1 MSTFTP
7 PALHGIIG
15 YPLGHSMSPLMHNT
29 AFRTLNLPGVYL
41 SWPIEPGR
49 LPAFVDAARLLN
61 IRGCSITIPHK
72 IDIIPLLDKTSE
84 NVREMGACNTLY
96 RDGEKICGENTDVI
110 GFTAPL
116 RKRSLS
122 PETRVLVLGAGGVS
136 RAAIAGLRRLG
147 LANITLT
154 NRRKERAEALCNE
167 FGLLC
172 APWEER
178 GDVPADLIIN
188 TTPLGMTGAQEHET
202 PYPRAFQDNG
212 IAYDLIYTPFQTR
225 FCATPRL
232 RAGKPSQASICSS
245 GRGRPIPPVD
255 GAPSSGRSHN
265 GGDFRALW
273 AIKTPHTSISP

>member
-41 SWPIEPGR
+41 SLPIEPGR

-136 RAAIAGLRRLG
+136 RAAIAGILPSP
-147 LANITLT
+147 T
-154 NRRKERAEALCNE
+154 
-167 FGLLC
+167 
-172 APWEER
+172 
-178 GDVPADLIIN
+178 
-188 TTPLGMTGAQEHET
+188 
-202 PYPRAFQDNG
+202 
-212 IAYDLIYTPFQTR
+212 
-225 FCATPRL
+225 
-232 RAGKPSQASICSS
+232 AGKSARKPSATNSVCCALRGKSAETSPLTSS
-245 GRGRPIPPVD
+245 STRHHS
-255 GAPSSGRSHN
+255 A
-265 GGDFRALW
+265 
-273 AIKTPHTSISP
+273 

>member
-1 MSTFTP
+1 MSTFAP

-147 LANITLT
+147 
-154 NRRKERAEALCNE
+154 
-167 FGLLC
+167 
-172 APWEER
+172 
-178 GDVPADLIIN
+178 
-188 TTPLGMTGAQEHET
+188 
-202 PYPRAFQDNG
+202 PRQS
-212 IAYDLIYTPFQTR
+212 LPSPT
-225 FCATPRL
+225 
-232 RAGKPSQASICSS
+232 AGKSARKPSATNSVCCALRGKSAETSPLTSS
-245 GRGRPIPPVD
+245 STRHHS
-255 GAPSSGRSHN
+255 A
-265 GGDFRALW
+265 
-273 AIKTPHTSISP
+273 

>member
-1 MSTFTP
+1 MSTFAP

-116 RKRSLS
+116 RKRSLP

-225 FCATPRL
+225 FL
-232 RAGKPSQASICSS
+232 RDAAAAGWETVS
-245 GRGRPIPPVD
+245 GLDMFIGQ
-255 GAPSSGRSHN
+255 
-265 GGDFRALW
+265 GDAQFHLWTGHHLLEEAITAVTSALYGQ
-273 AIKTPHTSISP
+273 

>member
-7 PALHGIIG
+7 PALHGIVG

-116 RKRSLS
+116 RKRSLP

-136 RAAIAGLRRLG
+136 RAAIAGLPEVASPILPSP
-147 LANITLT
+147 T
-154 NRRKERAEALCNE
+154 
-167 FGLLC
+167 
-172 APWEER
+172 
-178 GDVPADLIIN
+178 
-188 TTPLGMTGAQEHET
+188 
-202 PYPRAFQDNG
+202 
-212 IAYDLIYTPFQTR
+212 
-225 FCATPRL
+225 
-232 RAGKPSQASICSS
+232 AGKSARKPSATNSVCCALRGKSAETSPLTSS
-245 GRGRPIPPVD
+245 STRHHS
-255 GAPSSGRSHN
+255 A
-265 GGDFRALW
+265 
-273 AIKTPHTSISP
+273 

>member
-1 MSTFTP
+1 MSTFAP

-15 YPLGHSMSPLMHNT
+15 YPLGHSLSPLMHNT

-49 LPAFVDAARLLN
+49 LPGFVDAARLLN

-72 IDIIPLLDKTSE
+72 VDIIPLLDETSAG
-84 NVREMGACNTLY
+84 VKEMGACNTIY
-96 RDGEKICGENTDVI
+96 RDGEKLCGENTDVI
-110 GFTAPL
+110 GFMAPL
-116 RKRSLS
+116 QKRSL
-122 PETRVLVLGAGGVS
+122 PPDTRALVLGAGGVS

-147 LANITLT
+147 LTNITLT

-188 TTPLGMTGAQEHET
+188 TTSLGMTGAQEHET
-202 PYPRAFQDNG
+202 PYPSPFQGSG

-225 FCATPRL
+225 FLLDAAA
-232 RAGKPSQASICSS
+232 AGWETIPGLDMFIGQGDAQFHLWTGHHLPKEAVTAVASAVY
-245 GRGRPIPPVD
+245 GQ
-255 GAPSSGRSHN
+255 
-265 GGDFRALW
+265 
-273 AIKTPHTSISP
+273 

>member
-122 PETRVLVLGAGGVS
+122 PETRVLVLEAFHGRPLRDCGGS
-136 RAAIAGLRRLG
+136 ASPILPSP
-147 LANITLT
+147 T
-154 NRRKERAEALCNE
+154 
-167 FGLLC
+167 
-172 APWEER
+172 
-178 GDVPADLIIN
+178 
-188 TTPLGMTGAQEHET
+188 
-202 PYPRAFQDNG
+202 
-212 IAYDLIYTPFQTR
+212 
-225 FCATPRL
+225 
-232 RAGKPSQASICSS
+232 AGKSARKPSATNSVCCALRGKSAETSPLTSS
-245 GRGRPIPPVD
+245 STRHHS
-255 GAPSSGRSHN
+255 A
-265 GGDFRALW
+265 
-273 AIKTPHTSISP
+273 

>member
-1 MSTFTP
+1 M
-7 PALHGIIG
+7 
-15 YPLGHSMSPLMHNT
+15 
-29 AFRTLNLPGVYL
+29 
-41 SWPIEPGR
+41 
-49 LPAFVDAARLLN
+49 
-61 IRGCSITIPHK
+61 
-72 IDIIPLLDKTSE
+72 
-84 NVREMGACNTLY
+84 
-96 RDGEKICGENTDVI
+96 I

-116 RKRSLS
+116 RKRSLP

-202 PYPRAFQDNG
+202 PYPWAFQDNG

-232 RAGKPSQASICSS
+232 RAGKPSQASTCSS
-245 GRGRPIPPVD
+245 GRGTRN
-255 GAPSSGRSHN
+255 STCGR
-265 GGDFRALW
+265 GTIFR
-273 AIKTPHTSISP
+273 KKP

>member
-1 MSTFTP
+1 M
-7 PALHGIIG
+7 
-15 YPLGHSMSPLMHNT
+15 
-29 AFRTLNLPGVYL
+29 
-41 SWPIEPGR
+41 
-49 LPAFVDAARLLN
+49 
-61 IRGCSITIPHK
+61 
-72 IDIIPLLDKTSE
+72 
-84 NVREMGACNTLY
+84 
-96 RDGEKICGENTDVI
+96 I

-116 RKRSLS
+116 RKRSLP

-225 FCATPRL
+225 FL
-232 RAGKPSQASICSS
+232 RDAAAAGWETVS
-245 GRGRPIPPVD
+245 GLDMFIGQ
-255 GAPSSGRSHN
+255 
-265 GGDFRALW
+265 GDAQFHLWTGHHLPEEAITAVTSALYEQ
-273 AIKTPHTSISP
+273 